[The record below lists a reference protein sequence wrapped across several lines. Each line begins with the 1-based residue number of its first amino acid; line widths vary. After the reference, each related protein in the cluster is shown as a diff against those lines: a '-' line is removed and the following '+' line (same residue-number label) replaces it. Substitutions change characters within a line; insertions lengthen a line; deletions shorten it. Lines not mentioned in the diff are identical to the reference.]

1 MVKNQNSLPDSVKKH
16 FDLLDEKMFSH
27 DKFTVKA
34 LFSGANHAKINYS
47 AGVQTPIY
55 MDWKSW
61 LYFFGPETKLFTP
74 IPKNDVIIKFWFM
87 AATFHFSYFS

>member
-1 MVKNQNSLPDSVKKH
+1 MSPHKITTPVFVGLTVLMVKNQNSLPDSVKKH

-55 MDWKSW
+55 MD
-61 LYFFGPETKLFTP
+61 
-74 IPKNDVIIKFWFM
+74 
-87 AATFHFSYFS
+87 